1 MLRLVAKGMSY
12 KQIADRLVLSHRTV
26 QNHVQNTLRKL
37 QLHNRVQLVRYA
49 IEQGL
54 DDDDSTTADG
64 PSMTGARRTGHA
76 GKNHALGS
84 VDQSTPEKEHHM
96 GQGTLLFRA
105 SLGDVLRAERM
116 RQGMTLRELSSSARV
131 SLGYISEIERGQKEA
146 SSELLAALCEALDV
160 PLSGV
165 LREVSDQVADEELAL
180 EAARPRPLRAGSSPP
195 LPRAAGVAAAVSP
208 DARGNLTRAGETSAA
223 SLQP

>member
-1 MLRLVAKGMSY
+1 MLRLVAKGLSY
-12 KQIADRLVLSHRTV
+12 KQIAERLVLSHRTV

-54 DDDDSTTADG
+54 DDDLDDAEPARWRAVT
-64 PSMTGARRTGHA
+64 PGARREEPRRWV
-76 GKNHALGS
+76 AL
-84 VDQSTPEKEHHM
+84 QRKTPEKEHDM

-180 EAARPRPLRAGSSPP
+180 EALQAP
-195 LPRAAGVAAAVSP
+195 AAPGGVVA
-208 DARGNLTRAGETSAA
+208 SAA
-223 SLQP
+223 